1 MLNPKEFY
9 KDLYVF
15 LSIYSN
21 NARNPFRYTE
31 NDAASEKCNADFGS
45 FWADDALNKTFKI
58 HRRPPVSSEQQQ
70 LPESPCT
77 SIGIQLQLLRPGGLC
92 EGTGGGDVD

>member
-1 MLNPKEFY
+1 MLNPKEFF

-15 LSIYSN
+15 LSYSN

-31 NDAASEKCNADFGS
+31 NDAAATEKCNTDFGS

-58 HRRPPVSSEQQQ
+58 HRRPPMSSEQQQ

-77 SIGIQLQLLRPGGLC
+77 SIGIQATAQQ
-92 EGTGGGDVD
+92 